1 MIAEGAFVKTL
12 FPTSEQPRRPGPLHI
27 CYCFA
32 VTRPIALVAYSSSQ
46 PWPAGGPLPLG
57 VRIFEAAEAA
67 RLNQRPF
74 VLYLNRLARLP
85 LTPEWFPELRDPSQ
99 GIVAVAPVALR
110 DQLLKTM
117 MELMMQRRRD
127 LIQKLG
133 P

>member
-1 MIAEGAFVKTL
+1 MIAEGAFVKTR
-12 FPTSEQPRRPGPLHI
+12 FPTGEQPRHPGLLHI

-32 VTRPIALVAYSSSQ
+32 VSRPIALVAYSSSQ
-46 PWPAGGPLPLG
+46 PWPAAVPLPLG
-57 VRIFEAAEAA
+57 ARIFEAAEAA

-85 LTPEWFPELRDPSQ
+85 LTAEWFPELHEPSQ
-99 GIVAVAPVALR
+99 GVVAVAPAALR

-117 MELMMQRRRD
+117 MELMQRRRD
-127 LIQKLG
+127 LIQKRG

>member
-12 FPTSEQPRRPGPLHI
+12 FPTSEKPRRPGPLHI
-27 CYCFA
+27 CYCLA
-32 VTRPIALVAYSSSQ
+32 VARPIVIVAYSSSRS
-46 PWPAGGPLPLG
+46 WPPATPPPHG
-57 VRIFEAAEAA
+57 VRIFGAAEAA

-85 LTPEWFPELRDPSQ
+85 LTAQWFPELEMPSQ
-99 GIVAVAPVALR
+99 GVVAVAPAVLR

-117 MELMMQRRRD
+117 TELVQRRRE
-127 LIQKLG
+127 LIRRLG